1 MHAFLSVCKK
11 EKKKDQRPKQTPTMM
26 GTSGMCRK
34 CGKSPFSGWKD
45 SFAKDAECKKCQR
58 RGHFVAVCT
67 SKQTVHVMR
76 EQEAFHQSSLG
87 MEQNK
92 LFPWEVEAEGAGWY
106 SNIKMN
112 GEVVSFKLNAGTAVT
127 AFPTSLYSCNRDGAL
142 LHTWKH

>member
-127 AFPTSLYSCNRDGAL
+127 AFPTRLYS
-142 LHTWKH
+142 